1 VTVAAGLGTRP
12 EFAYPDA
19 VRIGERF
26 PAGGT
31 SEARER
37 PAANGK
43 GKALRAGRREHY
55 PEAEVV
61 AADFAQMRAN
71 GGVAGWELPGD
82 SELNLIFETAAYA
95 RLASLLVW
103 SVAAA
108 GEGES
113 GWLRERLADMVGWL
127 DDVRPVL
134 PS

>member
-1 VTVAAGLGTRP
+1 MRAGRP
-12 EFAYPDA
+12 RAETHRGGFP
-19 VRIGERF
+19 VF

-37 PAANGK
+37 PAA
-43 GKALRAGRREHY
+43 
-55 PEAEVV
+55 
-61 AADFAQMRAN
+61 MRAN
-71 GGVAGWELPGD
+71 GGLAGWELPGD

-108 GEGES
+108 DEGES
-113 GWLRERLADMVGWL
+113 GWLSERLADMVGWL
-127 DDVRPVL
+127 DDVPPVL